1 MAVEVLELVELLAL
15 SVDDVEGSA
24 ALVFEVVIDEVDVE
38 LVESTVVDVAFKEV
52 EVVEESGL
60 SGRFNELDIES
71 TNELADEVAAV
82 PNVEPATSVVEGPLT
97 ATVEEGKKLK
107 EGMVLLSIK
116 VNDREIEVEDV
127 DSGVA
132 VVSLVVEVTAVDGVE
147 RNSDVENVDSDGSPS
162 ADEDEASIADDVDD
176 DVTAMLEVFANLYT
190 LDAAPASRHRNLSP
204 RLNGPA
210 AEASENRRRCEKR
223 TKMNIGNVF

>member
-190 LDAAPASRHRNLSP
+190 LDAAPASRHRNL
-204 RLNGPA
+204 
-210 AEASENRRRCEKR
+210 
-223 TKMNIGNVF
+223 